1 MGVAW
6 NIGVLTVADLPQ
18 CLALAQD
25 RGWPAEE
32 GKWRLLFELGTVWG
46 ARDDS
51 GDVVGTAIVTR
62 YGTSLAVLSMV
73 LVASRH
79 GGQGLGRQLVT
90 QALAA
95 TPTRTAALFATEAG
109 RPLYEKFGF
118 TAVEELHTYVGSVPG
133 HATARSRPATPEDV
147 SAIAALDAAIVGA
160 PRGELVQ
167 RLLSF
172 ATRLHVVELD
182 DHIVGYGAA
191 WRNLGQLMIG
201 PVVAADRRAAATL
214 IGDLARDAGGSVRV
228 DLLDHEGELR
238 DWVESAGAT
247 LRSSTTLMVS
257 GSSAFPEDRGRWFSP
272 VMQALG

>member
-1 MGVAW
+1 M
-6 NIGVLTVADLPQ
+6 
-18 CLALAQD
+18 
-25 RGWPAEE
+25 
-32 GKWRLLFELGTVWG
+32 
-46 ARDDS
+46 
-51 GDVVGTAIVTR
+51 VGTAIVTR

-73 LVASRH
+73 LVASQH

-191 WRNLGQLMIG
+191 WWNLGQLMIG
-201 PVVAADRRAAATL
+201 PVVAADRRAAKQHHADGLRIVSFSGRSRPMVQPSDAGARLSLLADLDGRGWSGIARRLAGRRRDLRYATL
-214 IGDLARDAGGSVRV
+214 
-228 DLLDHEGELR
+228 
-238 DWVESAGAT
+238 
-247 LRSSTTLMVS
+247 
-257 GSSAFPEDRGRWFSP
+257 P
-272 VMQALG
+272 